1 MKLLK
6 RIEAACAPV
15 ALCYVSGIDEET
27 VIRVCAMHGFEA
39 GEGMTDD
46 EYLEAATDLGL
57 ECIRVRNAKDM
68 RLGAFVRKHATGL
81 YLVATHDH
89 LFAVDNGIV
98 ADCRNPDRPGLGRIV
113 KAAWRVEK

>member
-39 GEGMTDD
+39 GEGMTDE
-46 EYLEAATDLGL
+46 EYLEAAADLGL
-57 ECIRVRNAKDM
+57 KCYRTRIKDVRL
-68 RLGAFVRKHATGL
+68 REFIRKHPTGL
-81 YLVATHDH
+81 FLVATRDH

-98 ADCRNPDRPGLGRIV
+98 ADCRNPNRPGLGRIV